1 MDITN
6 LMQFG
11 FSVVIC
17 LLMWKHIDETEKT
30 TQTVL
35 KDMTVAIQKLTDK
48 LDSHLA
54 NDKKDGTTDD
64 V

>member
-17 LLMWKHIDETEKT
+17 LLMWKHIDETEKG
-30 TQTVL
+30 TQGVI
-35 KDMTVAIQKLTDK
+35 KEMTVAIQRLTDK
-48 LDSHLA
+48 LDEHLE
-54 NDKKDGTTDD
+54 KDGEKK
-64 V
+64 

>member
-17 LLMWKHIDETEKT
+17 LLMWKHIDETEKG
-30 TQTVL
+30 TQGVI
-35 KDMTVAIQKLTDK
+35 KEMTVALQKLTDK
-48 LDSHLA
+48 LDEHLE
-54 NDKKDGTTDD
+54 KDGEKK
-64 V
+64 

>member
-1 MDITN
+1 MEISE

-17 LLMWKHIDETEKT
+17 LLMWRHIDETEKG
-30 TQTVL
+30 TQTVI

-48 LDSHLA
+48 LDSHLE
-54 NDKKDGTTDD
+54 KDGDGND
-64 V
+64 VG